1 MVSGWIYPPITDQPG
16 PMFLQMHNCDC
27 FNGPDAVFLRT
38 VFLDVLASLDL
49 KLSVSD
55 ICNICF
61 SDFQ

>member
-38 VFLDVLASLDL
+38 VFLDALASLDL
-49 KLSVSD
+49 KLSVGE
-55 ICNICF
+55 
-61 SDFQ
+61 